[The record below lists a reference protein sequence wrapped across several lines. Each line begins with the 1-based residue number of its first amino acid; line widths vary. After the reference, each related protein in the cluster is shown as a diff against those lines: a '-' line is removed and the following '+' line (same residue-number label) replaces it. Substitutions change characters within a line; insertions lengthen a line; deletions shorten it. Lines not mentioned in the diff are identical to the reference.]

1 MSLSVSYLKYLRD
14 VSRKL
19 VLRAGFDKVF
29 PGTSRSP
36 DCLSVISEEREK
48 VWFTHAAAEEAK
60 AERAIF
66 LGLGVVTGTLT
77 SNRRTKKLAAPLFVA
92 QAAIDVEHSKI
103 RLRPETLSLNYDLVQ
118 HLVDFNITPEDETE
132 LVEHDTD
139 LQRLFLLLDD
149 ITNRI
154 TSFHLPREIGKEG
167 TENSKDEDDVRRVG
181 RIMIH
186 GLQTI
191 NPGLRIEEAVPP
203 YSMASLK
210 KRAKDKD
217 LLVSYERILF
227 AGRFPDQLST
237 YIALQKLIDQL
248 EQGGISNP
256 LIDGMI
262 RGALERD
269 NTPIHHSHV
278 PDEEIRQA
286 IKLLPLTLSE
296 RQKEAVYNAW
306 QNPISYIQGPPGTG
320 KSHTIAAMMLTAL
333 SMDKKVLLISQK
345 KAAIKVVKEKLA
357 TLSGGSESLVFISS
371 DPEVK
376 SHLRLRL
383 EGIIQEAQQDRRDH
397 RRLERER
404 EMNDA
409 LRLKVNSI
417 RKQLHDLRKKIQ
429 GMVEVQREFFESNKE
444 FLRLR
449 DDCVSTFRIEE
460 GFRFHLIGD
469 NNKNKWETRLQE
481 VRAILSKPIPTRKD
495 ILFLKATK
503 KISIELIGA
512 DSNSMDIR
520 NPGFELYLS
529 RLSDCTV
536 AYSKS
541 MALQSRT
548 AEAEEI
554 NTYRETYARDLKA
567 VEKQQQLFIAS
578 TQRLRWR
585 MALTNHDEIDNLSKF
600 RAMLRNIDPNLIEA
614 QMKVLDYEHLTRA
627 LPLWAGL
634 IRDLGNYLRFDPQLF
649 DLVIVDESSQVNIA
663 EVLPAFYRARQI
675 CVVGDKKQLGLNAAG
690 LFALNRKYEE
700 MSWMRHFSHNYSF
713 LNADNMGLV
722 VSKHSIL
729 EFITNPNSINQPPS
743 STLNEHFRSAPK
755 LAEFTSKK
763 FYEEEGGLKIMT
775 MVGEKVT
782 RPCFQAIH
790 VPASR
795 EPKSRM
801 VLSEIAEAIKIVKGL
816 VEDETW
822 RTDPLL
828 RGHFSNGIRPSIG
841 VLSFT
846 TDQNAE
852 VRDRLDELDEEKR
865 GQYSIFCGTTEE
877 FQGNERNIMILLPA
891 VDEFLTSA
899 QFYNDARRM
908 NVATSRAINFTYLI
922 YGGIPANFR
931 LLDSYLRFF
940 NVAPEDL
947 NRPLHLM
954 EKYYNWKFDAERL
967 ASEFEIRVCDYLQ
980 TFLSTEY
987 PTKLLALFN
996 QVQSCGKFLDF
1007 VIFNPATS
1015 KAFAIE
1021 VDGPDHYLENELD
1034 YTSTHLDREA
1044 LLRRAGWE
1052 ILHIPYYKWYS
1063 HGWLADANPSL
1074 FERNQDKL
1082 LTELRRLIAKTSA

>member
-1 MSLSVSYLKYLRD
+1 MSLSISYLKYLRD

-36 DCLSVISEEREK
+36 DCLSVLSEEREK
-48 VWFTHAAAEEAK
+48 VWFTRALAEEEK

-66 LGLGVVTGTLT
+66 IGLGVVTGTLT
-77 SNRRTKKLAAPLFVA
+77 SGKRTKKLAAPLFVA
-92 QAAIDVEHSKI
+92 QATVDVEHSKVI
-103 RLRPETLSLNYDLVQ
+103 LRPETLSLNYDLVQ
-118 HLVDFNITPEDETE
+118 HLVDFNITPEEE
-132 LVEHDTD
+132 AEFVEHETD
-139 LQRLFLLLDD
+139 LQRLFILLDD
-149 ITNRI
+149 ISNRLAA
-154 TSFHLPREIGKEG
+154 FHLPREISKERIDN
-167 TENSKDEDDVRRVG
+167 TKDEDDVRRVG
-181 RIMIH
+181 TILIH

-191 NPGLRIEEAVPP
+191 NPGLRIEEVFPP
-203 YSMASLK
+203 YSTASLK
-210 KRAKDKD
+210 KRVKEKE
-217 LLVSYERILF
+217 LCVSYERILF

-237 YIALQKLIDQL
+237 YIALQELIDQL
-248 EQGGISNP
+248 DAGGISNP

-262 RGALERD
+262 KGALERD
-269 NTPIHHSHV
+269 NTAIPHSHV
-278 PDEEIRQA
+278 TVEEIRQA
-286 IKLLPLTLSE
+286 IKLLPLTLSQ

-306 QNPISYIQGPPGTG
+306 ENPISYVQGPPGTG

-333 SMDKKVLLISQK
+333 SMGKKVLLISQK
-345 KAAIKVVKEKLA
+345 KAAIRVVKEKLA
-357 TLSGGSESLVFISS
+357 TLSGGSEALVFISS

-376 SHLRLRL
+376 NHLRLRL
-383 EGIIQEAQQDRRDH
+383 EGILQEAQQDRRDT
-397 RRLERER
+397 RRRVREQD
-404 EMNDA
+404 ENDA
-409 LRLKVNSI
+409 LRLLVNSI
-417 RKQLHDLRKKIQ
+417 RKQLHDLRQKIQ
-429 GMVEVQREFFESNKE
+429 GMVEVQREFFEMNEE
-444 FLRLR
+444 FIRR
-449 DDCVSTFRIEE
+449 RNDCVSTFGIEE
-460 GFRFHLIGD
+460 GFRFKILGESD
-469 NNKNKWETRLQE
+469 KKKWELRLHE
-481 VRAILSKPIPTRKD
+481 INAIRLKSMPTRKD

-503 KISIELIGA
+503 KISIGLIGA
-512 DSNSMDIR
+512 NSESMDIR

-529 RLSDCTV
+529 RLTDCTV

-548 AEAEEI
+548 AEAEDI
-554 NTYRETYARDLKA
+554 NAHRQTYTKDLK
-567 VEKQQQLFIAS
+567 ELEKKQQLLVAS
-578 TQRLRWR
+578 TQRLTWR
-585 MALTNHDEIDNLSKF
+585 MELTNHEEIDNLSNF
-600 RAMLRNIDPNLIEA
+600 RAMLRNIDPNLIELR
-614 QMKVLDYEHLTRA
+614 MKELDYAHLTRA

-663 EVLPAFYRARQI
+663 EVLPAFYRAKQI
-675 CVVGDKKQLGLNAAG
+675 CVVGDRKQLGLNAAG
-690 LFALNRKYEE
+690 LFALNRKFEE
-700 MSWMRHFSHNYSF
+700 MSWMRHFANNYSF

-729 EFITNPNSINQPPS
+729 EFITNPNSVNQPPS

-790 VPASR
+790 VPSNREKDSR
-795 EPKSRM
+795 I
-801 VLSEIAEAIKIVKGL
+801 VLSRVTEAIRIVKGL
-816 VEDETW
+816 VEQETW

-828 RGHFSNGIRPSIG
+828 RGHFSDTKPSIG
-841 VLSFT
+841 ILSFT

-852 VRDRLDELDEEKR
+852 VKDQLEEIDEEKR

-891 VDEFLTSA
+891 ADESLTSA

-931 LLDSYLRFF
+931 LLESYLKFF

-954 EKYYNWKFDAERL
+954 DKYYNWKFDSERL

-980 TFLSTEY
+980 TFLATEY
-987 PTKLLALFN
+987 PTKSLALFN

-1021 VDGPDHYLENELD
+1021 VDGPDHYQENALD
-1034 YTSTHLDREA
+1034 YTSTHLEREA

-1063 HGWLADANPSL
+1063 HGWLADTNQSI
-1074 FERNQDKL
+1074 FERNQVKL
-1082 LTELRRLIAKTSA
+1082 LTELRRLIAKTSV